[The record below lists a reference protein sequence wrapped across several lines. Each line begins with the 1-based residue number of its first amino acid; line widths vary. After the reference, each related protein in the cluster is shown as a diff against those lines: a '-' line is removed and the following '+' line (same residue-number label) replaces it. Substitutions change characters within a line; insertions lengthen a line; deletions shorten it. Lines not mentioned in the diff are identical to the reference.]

1 MSPRPLA
8 ARIVEELTRRGERL
22 AVAESLTGG
31 LLTSAIV
38 DVPGASAV
46 LLGGVVAYASPLKV
60 SVLGVDA
67 QLVAERGVID
77 AEVARQMARGA
88 ATRLAVDGRPAD
100 YALATTGVAGPDPQ
114 DGHPAGTVWIGLA
127 TPAGER
133 AHELAASGDRP
144 AIRAAAVVAAL
155 ELLAEE
161 LGIEAR
167 E

>member
-8 ARIVEELTRRGERL
+8 ARIIAELTGRGERL

-31 LLTSAIV
+31 LLTSAFV

-46 LLGGVVAYASPLKV
+46 LLGGVVAYASPVKA

-67 QLVAERGVID
+67 QLIAERGVID
-77 AEVARQMARGA
+77 AEVARQMARGVA
-88 ATRLAVDGRPAD
+88 ARLAVDGQPAE

-133 AHELAASGDRP
+133 AHELTVSGGRP
-144 AIRAAAVVAAL
+144 AIRAAAVDAAL
-155 ELLAEE
+155 EILADE
-161 LGIEAR
+161 LGIRVR

>member
-8 ARIVEELTRRGERL
+8 VRIVEELTRRGERL

-31 LLTSAIV
+31 LLTSSIV

-46 LLGGVVAYASPLKV
+46 LLGGVVAYASPVKA

-67 QLVAERGVID
+67 QLIAEHGVID

-88 ATRLAVDGRPAD
+88 ADRLSVAGRAAE

-133 AHELAASGDRP
+133 AQQLALSGDRP
-144 AIRAAAVVAAL
+144 AIRAAAVDAAL
-155 ELLAEE
+155 ILLAEE
-161 LGIEAR
+161 LGLGAR

>member
-8 ARIVEELTRRGERL
+8 ARIVEELTRRDERL

-46 LLGGVVAYASPLKV
+46 LLGGVVAYASPVKASL
-60 SVLGVDA
+60 LGVDA
-67 QLVAERGVID
+67 QIIAERGVID

-88 ATRLAVDGRPAD
+88 ATRLAVDGRPAE

-127 TPAGER
+127 TPTGER

-144 AIRAAAVVAAL
+144 AIRAAAVDAAL

-161 LGIEAR
+161 LGIGAR